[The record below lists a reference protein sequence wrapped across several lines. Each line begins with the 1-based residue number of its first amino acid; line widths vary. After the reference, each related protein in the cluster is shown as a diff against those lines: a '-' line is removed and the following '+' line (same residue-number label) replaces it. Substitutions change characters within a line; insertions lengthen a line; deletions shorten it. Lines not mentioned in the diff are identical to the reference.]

1 MSTRVAIHGAS
12 GRLGQLIA
20 LEAGADYAGPV
31 LRDGA
36 VPDCDVVIDVSS
48 PAGLTSLMERLSGQP
63 LLIGTTGDLPMT
75 QIEAYAALAPV
86 ALVANFSAGIPMLLQ
101 LIQQAIQAMP
111 SEWKVEIIESHHDQ
125 KKDAPSGT
133 ARRMVRA
140 VEEAGGP
147 VDPPTHAIRAGDT
160 IGEHTIWLAG
170 AGERLEIKHVATK
183 RAVFAIGALRWAGWL
198 RDQPA
203 GVYTP

>member
-1 MSTRVAIHGAS
+1 MATRIAIHGAS

-20 LEAGADYAGPV
+20 QEAGVSFVGSVERGGPI
-31 LRDGA
+31 
-36 VPDCDVVIDVSS
+36 PDCDVVIDVSS
-48 PAGLTSLMERLSGQP
+48 PGGLDSLMERLSGQP
-63 LLIGTTGDLPMT
+63 LLIGTTGALPMAK
-75 QIEAYAALAPV
+75 IESYGATAPV
-86 ALVANFSAGIPMLLQ
+86 ALIANFSAGVPLLLK
-101 LIQQAIQAMP
+101 LIQQAVASMP
-111 SEWKVEIIESHHDQ
+111 SEWRVEIVESHHDQ

-147 VDPPTHAIRAGDT
+147 SNPPTHAIRAGDT

-170 AGERLEIKHVATK
+170 PGERIEIKHVATQ
-183 RAVFAIGALRWAGWL
+183 RAVFALGALRWADWL
-198 RDQPA
+198 KSQPA